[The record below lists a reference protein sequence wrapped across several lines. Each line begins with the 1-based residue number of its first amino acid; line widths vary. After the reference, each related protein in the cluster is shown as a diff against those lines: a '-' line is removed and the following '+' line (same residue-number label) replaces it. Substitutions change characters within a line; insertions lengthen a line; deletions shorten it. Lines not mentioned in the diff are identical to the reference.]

1 MGVGVEKNTKN
12 ETKLKESDVTMAGI
26 ASMDIEQILEH
37 ISAYESA
44 INNDLSLSTVQT
56 LTTLYQKAIEYY
68 SALDDL
74 LYNDFL
80 NRMQS
85 LLQREDIQIVMNSFD
100 EDQKSRLAPAV
111 NKHQADPKTDIVEKP
126 DFDVG
131 DEVNEVTYEDSNQV
145 EQPEDLDQGYL

>member
-1 MGVGVEKNTKN
+1 MTFVWRHIDGKQPWVLNLLIPNGLHEECIATIINNMQNMGVGVEKNTKN

-85 LLQREDIQIVMNSFD
+85 LLQREDI
-100 EDQKSRLAPAV
+100 
-111 NKHQADPKTDIVEKP
+111 
-126 DFDVG
+126 
-131 DEVNEVTYEDSNQV
+131 
-145 EQPEDLDQGYL
+145 